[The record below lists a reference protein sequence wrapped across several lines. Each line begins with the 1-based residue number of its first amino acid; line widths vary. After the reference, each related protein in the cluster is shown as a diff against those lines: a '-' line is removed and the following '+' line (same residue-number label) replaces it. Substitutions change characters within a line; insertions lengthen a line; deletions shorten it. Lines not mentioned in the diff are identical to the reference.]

1 MPRDPNDDLL
11 PLNLED
17 VLPDPA
23 GTPENELVRT
33 LVRDALEEA
42 LEEMPQKQR
51 DVFVWHELE
60 GRPFKE
66 IAELTGEP
74 VNTLI
79 SRKRYAVLFLRER
92 LQDLYDDIDMA

>member
-1 MPRDPNDDLL
+1 M
-11 PLNLED
+11 
-17 VLPDPA
+17 LPDPA
-23 GTPENELVRT
+23 GTPENELVRS

-42 LEEMPQKQR
+42 LDEMPEKQR

-66 IAELTGEP
+66 IAALTGEP

-92 LQDLYDDIDMA
+92 LHDLYDDIDMA